1 MFTGHIT
8 RSQFIGPNINWLPV
22 VYFGIALLFIGII
35 FKLFTNRKAAI
46 ISILFYCICSWLFM
60 QLKQHQTLMPALQS
74 MWFAPHVVAYMI
86 AYSLMAVAFLMA
98 IYMLVCNKKDRG
110 ELYNNKLLL
119 IDYCV
124 SFGYVFLTVG
134 MLMGAVWAKEA
145 WGHYWNWDP
154 KETWALI
161 TWLSY
166 LVYIHNRKKNNH
178 NIKLAYIM
186 IILSFFLLQFCWWG
200 INYLPS
206 AQGISIHTYDV

>member
-1 MFTGHIT
+1 
-8 RSQFIGPNINWLPV
+8 
-22 VYFGIALLFIGII
+22 
-35 FKLFTNRKAAI
+35 
-46 ISILFYCICSWLFM
+46 
-60 QLKQHQTLMPALQS
+60 MPALQS

-166 LVYIHNRKKNNH
+166 LVYIHYRKKNNH